1 MNQKVTV
8 IGCGASGLMAA
19 ITAARYGASVTV
31 LEQNAKPGKKI
42 LSTGNGKCNLTN
54 LDQQPEYYRSSTI
67 GFPKTALEAFSLEDT
82 IAFFHEIGIYTKNKN
97 GYLYPYSEQA
107 SSVVEL
113 LLMEAKR
120 LKVKIKLSEC
130 VTKIER
136 AEDENGFIVFTKTWQ
151 YPSDRVII
159 SCGSSA
165 SMIEGSDG
173 SGYELAKSLGHSI
186 VNPLPALTG
195 LKAQGNAFA
204 KWAGVRVEGVVTVQY
219 DGCSSITSRGEIQL
233 TEYGISGIPV
243 FQISRYVSRALDE
256 GKKVQVY
263 LDFLPDFTMESCEAF
278 FQSRIVLRPDKNLKE
293 QLIGIFPL
301 KLIDVLCGSKKA
313 SKLTLEEILTQMK
326 HYKLNIKSTLDLD
339 HAQVCTGGVS
349 CDEIDPE
356 TMESKLVPGIYFS
369 GEVADVD
376 GTCGGYNL
384 QWAWSSG
391 YTAGRSAAL
400 IDGDDL

>member
-1 MNQKVTV
+1 MNQKITV

-19 ITAARYGASVTV
+19 ITAAKHGASVTI

-54 LDQQPEYYRSSTI
+54 LEQQPEYYRSSTE
-67 GFPKTALEAFSLEDT
+67 GFPHSALNTFTVEDT
-82 IAFFHEIGIYTKNKN
+82 IHFFHEIGIYTKNKN

-113 LLMEAKR
+113 LLMEAR
-120 LKVKIKLSEC
+120 RQKVKIKLQEC
-130 VTKIER
+130 VTRIEPLK
-136 AEDENGFIVFTKTWQ
+136 NGSGFVVHTKTWQ

-173 SGYELAKSLGHSI
+173 SGYGLAESLGHRI
-186 VNPLPALTG
+186 IKPLPALTG
-195 LKAQGNAFA
+195 LRAQGNAFA
-204 KWAGVRVEGVVTVQY
+204 KWAGVRAEGIVTIKY
-219 DGCSSITSRGEIQL
+219 DGSGSIASKGELQL

-256 GKKVQVY
+256 GKEVNAFI
-263 LDFLPDFTMESCEAF
+263 DFLPGFTKETCQEF
-278 FQSRIVLRPDKNLKE
+278 FRERISSRPDKTLKE

-301 KLIDVLCGSKKA
+301 KLIDVFMGSKKA
-313 SKLTLEEILTQMK
+313 SKLTLEELVSQIKQYPLK
-326 HYKLNIKSTLDLD
+326 IKSTQDLD

-349 CDEIDPE
+349 CDEICPE
-356 TMESKLVPGIYFS
+356 TMESKLVRGIYFT
-369 GEVADVD
+369 GEVVDVD

-400 IDGDDL
+400 Q